1 VNPEPHCLR
10 IISGEPQRPACKGR
24 PFSNR
29 ASAVDLNYFDL
40 IKQFIITFTGI
51 FYEAMPWVIL
61 GSVLAGLVQ
70 ELPTRWAAAIMV
82 PVGVAILTLTILS
95 LVPEKDRLALHTRLA
110 YALGLAALAFGVLWM
125 LQPLTNRLL
134 AFLGRHRI
142 LAIGASGLL
151 GLVLPM
157 CECGILAVMRRLY
170 RKGMPLSCCTAYI
183 LAGPIL
189 NAVVLSTTFVAFAYQ
204 ERVTVVKGQT
214 IINFTGIEM
223 VWLRGLLGYLVAIG
237 TALMVEWM
245 YRRHGSKLL
254 TPEIVAAAP
263 PPRTENGNGDANG
276 EEAEGPPVSVWRR
289 LSNVSETAL
298 HDIVDIGVYLII
310 GGLLASAIRLGIEM
324 LPQGQIIQQNS
335 LIAIAFMMGLAFL
348 ITLCSEADAFVASTF
363 TSIAAAPKLAFL
375 VLGPMLDIKLFLMY
389 LRVFRPKLM
398 WAIILA
404 VVVQVFLYASLTN
417 AIWEHNAPQWFGL
430 ESVAK

>member
-1 VNPEPHCLR
+1 
-10 IISGEPQRPACKGR
+10 
-24 PFSNR
+24 
-29 ASAVDLNYFDL
+29 VDINYFDL

-61 GSVLAGLVQ
+61 GSLLAALVQ
-70 ELPTRWAAAIMV
+70 ELPTRWAAAVMV
-82 PVGVAILTLTILS
+82 PVGLGILTLTAAPFAMEIR
-95 LVPEKDRLALHTRLA
+95 LVV
-110 YALGLAALAFGVLWM
+110 ALGMAAGSFFLLWM
-125 LQPLTNRLL
+125 VQPLTNRFL
-134 AFLGRHRI
+134 AYLGRHRTM
-142 LAIGASGLL
+142 AIGASGLL

-189 NAVVLSTTFVAFAYQ
+189 NAVVLSTTFVAFARQ
-204 ERVTVVKGQT
+204 TRVTSLKGQAMF
-214 IINFTGIEM
+214 NFTGIEM
-223 VWLRGLLGYLVAIG
+223 VWMRGILGYLVAVG

-263 PPRTENGNGDANG
+263 PPKTENGNGNGNGDLNG
-276 EEAEGPPVSVWRR
+276 EEVEGPRVSVWQRI
-289 LSNVSETAL
+289 SNVSETAL

-310 GGLLASAIRLGIEM
+310 GGLLASAIRLGIEL
-324 LPQGQIIQQNS
+324 LPAGAKIQENWVLS
-335 LIAIAFMMGLAFL
+335 IAFMMGLAFL

-375 VLGPMLDIKLFLMY
+375 VLGPMLDVKLFLMY
-389 LRVFRPKLM
+389 LRVFRPRLM

-404 VVVQVFLYASLTN
+404 VVVQVFLYASLTHVT
-417 AIWEHNAPQWFGL
+417 WEHFAPQWFGL
-430 ESVAK
+430 ESVTK